1 VEEGGKGGI
10 AACLKKEACFLEAVT
25 QLPALQSY
33 QPLSCQQKR
42 SAMKYSPLHA
52 LVVTVK
58 GTSPQSHQHHQVGPP
73 LPRILVLRLT

>member
-1 VEEGGKGGI
+1 M
-10 AACLKKEACFLEAVT
+10 AACLREACFLESVT

-42 SAMKYSPLHA
+42 SPMRYSPLHA

-58 GTSPQSHQHHQVGPP
+58 ETSPQSHQVELP
-73 LPRILVLRLT
+73 LPLILVLRLT